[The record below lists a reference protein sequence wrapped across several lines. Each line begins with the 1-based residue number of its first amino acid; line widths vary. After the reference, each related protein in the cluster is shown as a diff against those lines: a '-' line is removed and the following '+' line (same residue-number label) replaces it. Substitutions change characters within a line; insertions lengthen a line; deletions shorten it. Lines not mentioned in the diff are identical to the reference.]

1 MQIIARVQQIQ
12 ALIFG
17 TFWNS
22 FPQQYFPPS
31 VVADIEGQL
40 YWISL
45 WVTQRTKA
53 AKGKSRNNS
62 LRTKQTS
69 YSCHISAL
77 CLQAG
82 LSSFLNLN
90 YLIYET
96 EKQFVLG

>member
-45 WVTQRTKA
+45 WVTQRTKV

-62 LRTKQTS
+62 LRTRLIALTFQPYVFRLVSQVSWTSTTSSMKQKN
-69 YSCHISAL
+69 
-77 CLQAG
+77 
-82 LSSFLNLN
+82 NL
-90 YLIYET
+90 
-96 EKQFVLG
+96 F